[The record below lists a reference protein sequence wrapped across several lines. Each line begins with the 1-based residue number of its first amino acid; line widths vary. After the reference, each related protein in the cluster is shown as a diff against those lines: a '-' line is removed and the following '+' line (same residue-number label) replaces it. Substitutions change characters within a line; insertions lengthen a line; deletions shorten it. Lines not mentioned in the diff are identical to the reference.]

1 MALITLS
8 PLMQRRL
15 NQFKANRRGY
25 ISLWIF
31 LGIFFITLFARFI
44 SNDKP
49 FVVYFDNQLYY
60 PIVKV
65 YPEKN
70 RAVVEGVNMR
80 KRHAKGNQPGS
91 GQIQEFAAP
100 IHISNLMVID
110 PKNGQPTRVGRKE
123 VDGKLVRYSKKTGEI
138 L

>member
-1 MALITLS
+1 MSTNKI
-8 PLMQRRL
+8 Q
-15 NQFKANRRGY
+15 NRFQPKLKVKKG
-25 ISLWIF
+25 
-31 LGIFFITLFARFI
+31 
-44 SNDKP
+44 DK
-49 FVVYFDNQLYY
+49 VKVIAGNNKGEEGE
-60 PIVKV
+60 IVKV